1 MEGFGAALNET
12 GDEVDLR
19 FAAMMILADDDNIL
33 FDPRLGFVLGAPSP
47 ESQQISEWA
56 RWTGVNV
63 IRARTKSRRLLTP
76 GERVDAKDDGTFF
89 SEGKIDWVTVD
100 LEGDLWDIKPDR
112 QIRKRAGN
120 AFGDTIIGQALAHM
134 ACWCPTIDVAQA
146 VGSVREVKKRRML
159 HGGVDSY
166 LPVWDEEEGAYRLPG
181 RNQDMILPIDLV
193 MRTMIAHAPDAVMQ
207 GMVPGITGEMIEQY
221 TRP

>member
-1 MEGFGAALNET
+1 M
-12 GDEVDLR
+12 DLR
-19 FAAMMILADDDNIL
+19 IAAMMILADDEDLL

-47 ESQQISEWA
+47 ESRQISDWA

-63 IRARTKSRRLLTP
+63 IRARTKSGRLLNP
-76 GERVDAKDDGTFF
+76 GERVEAELDGTFF
-89 SEGKIDWVTVD
+89 NVGRVDWVTVD
-100 LEGDLWDIKPDR
+100 LEGDLWDVKPER
-112 QIRKRAGN
+112 QIRKGAGH
-120 AFGDTIIGQALAHM
+120 AFGDTIIGQALAYM

-146 VGSVREVKKRRML
+146 VGSVREVKRRRVL

-166 LPVWDEEEGAYRLPG
+166 LPDWDEAEGAYRLPG

-193 MRTMIAHAPDAVMQ
+193 MQTMIAHAPDAVMQ
-207 GMVPGITGEMIEQY
+207 GMVPGITGEMIELY